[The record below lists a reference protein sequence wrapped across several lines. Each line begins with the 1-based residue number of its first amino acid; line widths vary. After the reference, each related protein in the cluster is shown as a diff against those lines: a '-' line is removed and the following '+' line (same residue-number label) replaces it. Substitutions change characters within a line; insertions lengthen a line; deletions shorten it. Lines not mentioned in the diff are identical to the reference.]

1 MCKGQEEEEEDEKE
15 KQGQEGKSG
24 RNNTSADESAFFS
37 ESNTN
42 TDDAGS
48 GCESGDE
55 LPRAPYHANEHTQH
69 TQHTRRSDS
78 KWDSESDSESRWS
91 SDDSAST
98 SEEEYESD
106 ESADLQAE
114 RALLNLD
121 TTTTTTTSSGSRL
134 DCVQR
139 GHVTTALCL

>member
-55 LPRAPYHANEHTQH
+55 LPRAPYHANEH